1 VHYGGL
7 QVGASLPLVLESDIW
22 LGVVR
27 LILTQYDP
35 PSAPAGERR
44 GAP

>member
-1 VHYGGL
+1 MRAWISDDGRRI
-7 QVGASLPLVLESDIW
+7 PLVLESDIW

-35 PSAPAGERR
+35 PQGSAGERD
-44 GAP
+44 AP